1 MDYLSQK
8 LNNEQ
13 KKSNLNARPSWCRK
27 PGSPNSVS
35 SLSELHNMMRKT
47 KYCNLGNRCT
57 RRNCD
62 FAHNSRELR
71 RSNVTKMSYKT
82 VLCKNYWRMVDG
94 KPVKTCPYIHCGYV
108 HEDIGKLRV
117 NTMDKNYKTVRCRLA
132 DDVCPYHKVKQCS
145 YLHGD
150 DLLTPQF
157 LEMNIN

>member
-8 LNNEQ
+8 VNNEL

-35 SLSELHNMMRKT
+35 SLSELHNMMVKT

-62 FAHNSRELR
+62 FAHSSKELR
-71 RSNVTKMSYKT
+71 RSNVTKDSYKT

-94 KPVKTCPYIHCGYV
+94 KPVKTCPYIPS
-108 HEDIGKLRV
+108 EDPS
-117 NTMDKNYKTVRCRLA
+117 
-132 DDVCPYHKVKQCS
+132 CPVD
-145 YLHGD
+145 LHVAINPLSAFS
-150 DLLTPQF
+150 LLSP
-157 LEMNIN
+157 